1 MNTSTFICHLPRRPY
16 WAAGRLFPH
25 SRRGLRKGP
34 GVGYFFM
41 GGSMPTKNE
50 ITDNELARLH
60 AEWVERKE
68 GRSVQSAISMRDMIF
83 WADTMARKGAVYSGH
98 VAQ

>member
-1 MNTSTFICHLPRRPY
+1 
-16 WAAGRLFPH
+16 
-25 SRRGLRKGP
+25 
-34 GVGYFFM
+34 
-41 GGSMPTKNE
+41 MPTKRE

-68 GRSVQSAISMRDMIF
+68 ERSVQSAISMWNLVF
-83 WADTMARKGAVYSGH
+83 WADTVARKGAVDLGQ